1 MVLKK
6 GAIMNLI
13 KGFRLLRVLLLAAIL
28 LFPLSS
34 CTTFPERKVK
44 PVKPDYTVAVLPL
57 YNVTNDIDGPVLVR
71 RVFDKKL
78 QKYYKTKPLNEVDE
92 LLRDQMGITLGGQLE
107 MTTAQKLGEVLG
119 VDAVIYGYLLN
130 FDDIKTVAYNVRKV
144 RAGFKMVDTKS
155 GRTIWARGGGVKGIN
170 AMSFPSFA
178 TQYEEIPKNAP
189 KRIEDIPGINTWNSW
204 DDKNLD
210 ALLFS
215 ELQVFNVS
223 YFAFGVDL
231 IGKVFNVH
239 LISETKVMVNDI
251 MRTMGTE
258 VRAAAVVSQE
268 AEIPRLFFPAYS
280 VFEGRDFSAV
290 VAMTIENK
298 STQESKIGLVKVGD
312 KLRSNRLSGT
322 DRLAVI
328 VKRGEKKGY
337 LLYPEKK
344 KFIEVSLTDPQFK
357 DIKFVKEFVGED
369 NITGRP
375 CDKYKMK
382 VIYSDGYIQEG
393 QIWEAK
399 DLNGLVIRA
408 DFVDKDY
415 RVLVELK
422 DVSFETPPASLFE
435 VPEGYTKIDY

>member
-1 MVLKK
+1 M
-6 GAIMNLI
+6 
-13 KGFRLLRVLLLAAIL
+13 
-28 LFPLSS
+28 
-34 CTTFPERKVK
+34 
-44 PVKPDYTVAVLPL
+44 AVLPL
-57 YNVTNDIDGPVLVR
+57 YNATADVDGPALVR

-78 QKYYKTKPLNEVDE
+78 QRYYKTKPLNEVDE

-107 MTTAQKLGEVLG
+107 MTTPQKLGEVLG

-130 FDDIKTVAYNVRKV
+130 FDDIKTVAVNVRKV

-155 GRTIWARGGGVKGIN
+155 GNTIWAQGKGVKGI
-170 AMSFPSFA
+170 SGILTFPL
-178 TQYEEIPKNAP
+178 TEETPKI
-189 KRIEDIPGINTWNSW
+189 KGIEDIPGINEWHSFKSSSYLLGVDADRRDEALDTLLLQEVTLMNS
-204 DDKNLD
+204 LYGG
-210 ALLFS
+210 FG
-215 ELQVFNVS
+215 
-223 YFAFGVDL
+223 AFGVDL

-239 LISETKVMVNDI
+239 LITETKVMVNEI

-258 VRAAAVVSQE
+258 MRAAAVVSQE

-298 STQESKIGLVKVGD
+298 STQESKIGLVKVGEN
-312 KLRSNRLSGT
+312 LRSNRLSGT
-322 DRLAVI
+322 DRLSVI

-344 KFIEVSLTDPQFK
+344 KFIEISLTDPQFK

-382 VIYSDGYIQEG
+382 VLYSDGYIQEG
-393 QIWEAK
+393 RIWEAK
-399 DLNGLVIRA
+399 DLNGLVVRV

-422 DVSFETPPASLFE
+422 DVSFDTPPATIFE